1 MKNVQVDTE
10 EVKGMQ
16 ELMKT
21 WSNKAP
27 IKLTIKEK
35 ISKLN
40 QMNTGGE
47 ESFESWKAARLAGGR
62 KRKADEGTNVG
73 FEGSKRANVMANTE
87 TELETNL
94 GKENINLKSKIT
106 NINDFTPLAS
116 STRDGGEHVRA
127 GAAGIHGEV
136 RYCVQGARAK
146 ISTCLETRLGE
157 NFCEVEKA
165 SRQELVPGRK

>member
-1 MKNVQVDTE
+1 MRKKQKQREEADQKNKESKKKKQKKKPGSKVDSEEVKNVQVDTK
-10 EVKGMQ
+10 EVKRMQ

-21 WSNKAP
+21 WSNEAP

-40 QMNTGGE
+40 QLNTGGE

-62 KRKADEGTNVG
+62 KRKGEEGTNVD

-94 GKENINLKSKIT
+94 GKENINLK
-106 NINDFTPLAS
+106 
-116 STRDGGEHVRA
+116 
-127 GAAGIHGEV
+127 
-136 RYCVQGARAK
+136 
-146 ISTCLETRLGE
+146 
-157 NFCEVEKA
+157 
-165 SRQELVPGRK
+165 